1 MSFDKEFSEI
11 LGLTLWELKP
21 SFKTA
26 EEKLPI
32 KKVDIKPDE
41 IKLIFSNSLESN
53 KNINLFISNQ
63 DHLSFFKSIS
73 FSLFFNSKV
82 NIYHYNSDLT
92 QNTLENSI
100 NIYDKDILK
109 DFSNINSSINK
120 KYIFSK
126 LYESSDFTSK

>member
-21 SFKTA
+21 NFKPL
-26 EEKLPI
+26 EEQQSP
-32 KKVDIKPDE
+32 KKTDIESDE
-41 IKLIFSNSLESN
+41 LNLLFSNNTESDKNINFFISN
-53 KNINLFISNQ
+53 KN
-63 DHLSFFKSIS
+63 HLGFFKSVS
-73 FSLFFNSKV
+73 FSLFFNSKI
-82 NIYHYNSDLT
+82 NIYHHNCDST

-126 LYESSDFTSK
+126 LYESSDFISK